1 MVMIFVG
8 FFFLVIISFD
18 GNEIYIIY
26 NIEKELIFDI
36 M

>member
-8 FFFLVIISFD
+8 FFLVIISFD

-36 M
+36 V